1 MIVSALSKLK
11 GVNTIMG
18 IFLLIIGVGGNF
30 IAETM
35 NCQIQKVLT
44 ENMYAKNLVLLVII
58 YFSLDFSSSEDKVHP
73 FELAQRSLWI
83 WLFFL
88 VFNRMDIKY
97 SSTIFI
103 FLILILISKNYLVYY
118 ENSKDEKDEKDE
130 NLQQKINF
138 VEKTSEVSVTII
150 MLTMIVG
157 FSLYLIKQ
165 RKEYKDKFSYLDFIF
180 GKRKCASM
188 K

>member
-1 MIVSALSKLK
+1 MIGTSLIKLK

-58 YFSLDFSSSEDKVHP
+58 YFSLDFSSNENNVHP
-73 FELAQRSLWI
+73 IELAQRSLWI

-118 ENSKDEKDEKDE
+118 ENNKDEKDKI
-130 NLQQKINF
+130 LQQKINF
-138 VEKTSEVSVTII
+138 VEKTSEISVTII
-150 MLTMIVG
+150 ILTMIVG
-157 FSLYLIKQ
+157 FSLYIIKQ
-165 RKEYKDKFSYLDFIF
+165 RTEYKDKFSYLNFIF
-180 GKRKCASM
+180 GKIKCASM

>member
-1 MIVSALSKLK
+1 MIGTSLSKLK

-44 ENMYAKNLVLLVII
+44 KNMYAKNLVLLVII

-118 ENSKDEKDEKDE
+118 ENSKDEKDE

-150 MLTMIVG
+150 MITMIVG

-165 RKEYKDKFSYLDFIF
+165 RKHYKDKFSYLNFIF
-180 GKRKCASM
+180 GKTKCASM